1 MEEIHSF
8 FHVSTIYEFVSGPSE
23 VLKEPEVEISR
34 DLTYVEQLVRIMD
47 T

>member
-1 MEEIHSF
+1 MEKVHSDF
-8 FHVSTIYEFVSGPSE
+8 RVPVLWKLVSDPSE